1 MFPPQRPVTYRFFRT
16 ESGDTLLSI
25 RIPGRAIP
33 GRHVA
38 SAIREGP
45 IPESGERLHRV
56 FGHTKAWETGELE
69 CDALHLPEPEAT
81 WAIPHACTA
90 FGHLPTSVQ
99 LPSGLQYTRKPC
111 LCVNSLYLRP

>member
-33 GRHVA
+33 SRHVA

-56 FGHTKAWETGELE
+56 LGHTKAWETGELE
-69 CDALHLPEPEAT
+69 CDALRLPEPEAT
-81 WAIPHACTA
+81 WASPKPAPHSDNFQPQFSCPLASNT
-90 FGHLPTSVQ
+90 LESLVSV
-99 LPSGLQYTRKPC
+99 
-111 LCVNSLYLRP
+111 